1 MADVIKLVHEGV
13 TEREIADQMLS
24 LYRKH
29 GCEGFSFPPIVSFGA
44 TPATRITSPTIPS
57 LNAATWC
64 CSTLADAI
72 ATTAR
77 T

>member
-13 TEREIADQMLS
+13 TEREITDQMLS

-29 GCEGFSFPPIVSFGA
+29 GCEALVFRHRELGA